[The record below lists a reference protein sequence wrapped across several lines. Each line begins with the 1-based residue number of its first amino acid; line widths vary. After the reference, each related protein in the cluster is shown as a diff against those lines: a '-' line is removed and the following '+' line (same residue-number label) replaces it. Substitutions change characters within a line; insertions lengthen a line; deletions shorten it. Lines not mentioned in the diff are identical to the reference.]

1 VSGADDAAMLPL
13 RRRQAVQ
20 RFGLAGRNYK
30 VSNKFSLAASA
41 FRKSSVTNLFVHA
54 SNQEA
59 ARFKQIF
66 TSHTGEA
73 MKSAEAYEH
82 EQGWD
87 FEKAAMP
94 YVDSLYNT
102 AYRMTRN
109 SEDAEDLVQETYL
122 KAYKYYDKFEEGTNF
137 KAWLFKIMKN
147 TFINNYRKKKLTPH
161 KIDFSEIEESYERVI
176 QKNAPDLIKD
186 PESEIFQDMMDE
198 DVKRALD
205 SLPHDYKM
213 VVLLADIEGFSYKEI
228 AEILDCPV
236 GTVMSR
242 LYRGRKMLERTL
254 LEYARKYGYIRGQA
268 EPAKMRSRKDETKGR
283 KKKEQPEEETEVEEP
298 EENEEEILFADDD
311 EDAELELNEEEEEEF
326 GIE

>member
-1 VSGADDAAMLPL
+1 
-13 RRRQAVQ
+13 
-20 RFGLAGRNYK
+20 
-30 VSNKFSLAASA
+30 
-41 FRKSSVTNLFVHA
+41 
-54 SNQEA
+54 
-59 ARFKQIF
+59 
-66 TSHTGEA
+66 
-73 MKSAEAYEH
+73 MKTAEAHDH

-186 PESEIFQDMMDE
+186 PESEIFQDMMDA

-254 LEYARKYGYIRGQA
+254 LEYAAQVRLHPRRRRAGQDALAQGRDEGPQEEGRRQA
-268 EPAKMRSRKDETKGR
+268 EETRSRRSRKRTKKRSSSPTTRTRTSSSKSKKRKKSSSRSSNSACTHRSEGGR
-283 KKKEQPEEETEVEEP
+283 KAAPFLLVVTDVAVIES
-298 EENEEEILFADDD
+298 ADKSLHRNSLSATSCID
-311 EDAELELNEEEEEEF
+311 
-326 GIE
+326 

>member
-1 VSGADDAAMLPL
+1 
-13 RRRQAVQ
+13 
-20 RFGLAGRNYK
+20 
-30 VSNKFSLAASA
+30 
-41 FRKSSVTNLFVHA
+41 
-54 SNQEA
+54 
-59 ARFKQIF
+59 
-66 TSHTGEA
+66 
-73 MKSAEAYEH
+73 MK
-82 EQGWD
+82 
-87 FEKAAMP
+87 K
-94 YVDSLYNT
+94 
-102 AYRMTRN
+102 
-109 SEDAEDLVQETYL
+109 
-122 KAYKYYDKFEEGTNF
+122 
-137 KAWLFKIMKN
+137 

-254 LEYARKYGYIRGQA
+254 LEYARKYGYIRGGA

-283 KKKEQPEEETEVEEP
+283 KKKDDSEAGDENEVQEP
-298 EENEEEILFADDD
+298 EADEEEILFADD
-311 EDAELELNEEEEEEF
+311 EDVELEIEEEEEPEQF
-326 GIE
+326 EIE

>member
-1 VSGADDAAMLPL
+1 MEKASVSAPSDG
-13 RRRQAVQ
+13 
-20 RFGLAGRNYK
+20 GN
-30 VSNKFSLAASA
+30 
-41 FRKSSVTNLFVHA
+41 VT
-54 SNQEA
+54 S
-59 ARFKQIF
+59 
-66 TSHTGEA
+66 
-73 MKSAEAYEH
+73 
-82 EQGWD
+82 WD
-87 FEKAAMP
+87 FNSQVMP
-94 YVDSLYNT
+94 FVDSLYNT
-102 AYRMTRN
+102 AYRMTR
-109 SEDAEDLVQETYL
+109 SAEDAEDLVQETFF

-186 PESEIFQDMMDE
+186 PESEIFQDMMDA

-254 LEYARKYGYIRGQA
+254 LEYARKYGYIRGGA

-283 KKKEQPEEETEVEEP
+283 KKKDPETGEETDVVEP
-298 EENEEEILFADDD
+298 EADEEAILFADD
-311 EDAELELNEEEEEEF
+311 EDVELEIEEEEEEQDQF
-326 GIE
+326 EIE